1 MKMSQLTSRC
11 KYFPNRVPKTTSLM
25 VHWKLFV
32 VVNRNILLS
41 LDPLLFSACGGEG
54 TISGHKPTHESG
66 RESLADSGK
75 KPGKYLGER

>member
-1 MKMSQLTSRC
+1 
-11 KYFPNRVPKTTSLM
+11 M